1 MGDMSREN
9 DIVIKQGEY
18 CYLLDESKGIVQTIV
33 GSCKISL
40 SQTDSLVEFNENTK
54 RFEKV
59 GRDRAIKPF
68 VVAPETYYIVLC
80 NPVSGNINEHP
91 KVGVGNISPEL
102 QVGRKINIRGG
113 TKDSYFALFPGQMAK
128 VIRGHRL
135 CSNQYLLCKT
145 YQETDKYP
153 VGKMLIIK
161 GTDTPFYIPPTGYE
175 VIPLPNGEYVRNAV
189 TLENLQYCILKN
201 EGGEKKYVRG
211 PAVVFPEPDEVFVTN
226 EKNGSF
232 KFDAIELSEISG
244 IYVKVTSDYY
254 DEEVLDHYEKV
265 ENEEGEEEEVPVYTE
280 KVFHPAGEELFITGK
295 DQAIYFPRREHEII
309 SYEGKQVHHAI
320 AIPEGEGRYVLNR
333 LTGEITLVC
342 GSRMFLPDPRY
353 QVIVKRTLTKS
364 QCEMWYPNNS
374 DVLEYNGY
382 GGTSRGLTSLDSL
395 DNSYTLC
402 CNTVSNQGIG
412 NLGSSTKMGI
422 NRSNTYTPPRT
433 ISLDTSKFA
442 GAVAVNVWAGY
453 AVSVINKSGQ
463 RRIVTGPQNVLLEY
477 DETLEPINNEVY
489 IRLKDKY
496 NIMKAVK
503 TNDDVAFTVNLTFS
517 YTLDANNLPECL
529 LYNDYKEATAE
540 IIFNALSEEC
550 KEISTDEFVDTYIDI
565 VKKTIDKCN
574 ESGKLLLHI
583 DEFTVSKA
591 ACDKNIQDALIQ
603 RRNSILSQQ
612 LAIGKMIS
620 EGVLDEER
628 AKLEH
633 DRLELEHQQQAF
645 RQELEKQAEL
655 RSIKDAE
662 EIRLAR
668 EAEDKAQLEAEKL
681 RQTLLSA
688 NEKIKL
694 QREKDVASQAVAIA
708 KDQAKLETDKLN
720 AETDAKKKLI
730 DSITPDLIAAITT
743 ASNTET
749 LRCVAENI
757 APWALAS
764 KDESVADVVTKLTR
778 GTSLEGLLD
787 KIVPLAKE
795 Q

>member
-1 MGDMSREN
+1 MEN
-9 DIVIKQGEY
+9 NLKESDVIVKQGEY
-18 CYLLDESKGIVQTIV
+18 CYILDSSRALISVLTGPAKT
-33 GSCKISL
+33 SL
-40 SQTDSLVEFNENTK
+40 SQTDITVVFDENTK
-54 RFEKV
+54 KFVAVPPKDAV
-59 GRDRAIKPF
+59 KPI
-68 VVAPETYYIVLC
+68 VIAPETYYVVLC
-80 NPVSGNINEHP
+80 NPVHGNYNDHPRMGATSSSPDLDIGKKIIINGP
-91 KVGVGNISPEL
+91 CNFSL
-102 QVGRKINIRGG
+102 
-113 TKDSYFALFPGQMAK
+113 YPGQMAK
-128 VIRGHRL
+128 VIRGHKL
-135 CSNQYLLCKT
+135 CTNQYLLCRT
-145 YQETDKYP
+145 YQATDKYP
-153 VGKMLIIK
+153 VGKLLIIK
-161 GTDTPFYIPPTGYE
+161 GTDVPFYIPPTGYE
-175 VIPLPNGEYVRNAV
+175 VIPLPNGEYARNAV

-211 PAVVFPEPDEVFVTN
+211 PAVVFPEPDEVFVVN
-226 EKNGSF
+226 EKNNSF

-254 DEEVLDHYEKV
+254 DEEVFDHYEKV

-280 KVFHPAGEELFITGK
+280 RVFHPAGEELFITGK

-333 LTGEITLVC
+333 LTGKITLVC
-342 GSRMFLPDPRY
+342 GSMCSMFLPDPRY

-364 QCEMWYPNNS
+364 QCEMWYPNNR

-382 GGTSRGLTSLDSL
+382 GGVSRGFTSLDSI
-395 DNSYTLC
+395 DNSVMLC
-402 CNTVSNQGIG
+402 CSTASNQGTG
-412 NLGSSTKMGI
+412 NLTGGTKMGI

-453 AVSVINKSGQ
+453 AVSVISKSGQ
-463 RRIVTGPQNVLLEY
+463 RRIVTGPQNILLEY
-477 DETLEPINNEVY
+477 DETLEPINGEVY

-496 NIMKAVK
+496 NIMKPVK
-503 TNDDVAFTVNLTFS
+503 TNDDVAFTVNLTFG

-529 LYNDYKEATAE
+529 LYNNYKEATAE
-540 IIFNALSEEC
+540 IVFNALSEEC
-550 KEISTDEFVDTYIDI
+550 KEVSTDEFVDTYIDI
-565 VKKTIDKCN
+565 VKKVIDKCN

-583 DEFTVSKA
+583 DEFTVGKA

-694 QREKDVASQAVAIA
+694 QREKDAAVQAVAIA

-720 AETDAKKKLI
+720 AETDAKKRLI

-787 KIVPLAKE
+787 KIVPTIRE